1 MRRFLSMVILFVCF
15 SPCIGIA
22 EESIINVRQDRA
34 FIRSGPGSFYE
45 VLATVPKGA
54 TLNSLEAVGSWFK
67 VRFQD
72 KVGFM
77 SAKVTREAEPYKDV
91 FSQMAFRPAAL
102 RLSRHGMAAG
112 AKGFALRF
120 AKRIN
125 GNRKLI
131 DQIIAYRLDPAA
143 YTSFKKA
150 TYENQNLPKMRGQFP
165 IPKLEVRSEF
175 SVIEQGIG
183 LGIASKIG
191 TLNLYNNKTVT
202 EYINLVG
209 NLLVEATYGYDLP
222 FKFFVIDQPF
232 VNAYA
237 CPSGYI
243 FISRGMMNSIKN
255 EGELAAV
262 LGHEIAHVLCQHGM
276 QELEKRKPIILA
288 EDAFSRLDEELPQ
301 EKEDEFKQLESE
313 LDDFALTVYETIFS
327 GRLSQY
333 EREADHLGMIFA
345 ARCGYPP
352 GLMANLLER
361 MVRSGTSSTNE
372 HYTRNQIEAR
382 LAKIKNDLT
391 SGQWKGKF
399 NNFEKRWDTYMTAA
413 SQELRTSP

>member
-1 MRRFLSMVILFVCF
+1 MRPFLCIVILFVCF
-15 SPCIGIA
+15 SPCLSIA
-22 EESIINVRQDRA
+22 EESTVHVRQDRA
-34 FIRSGPGSFYE
+34 VIRNGPGSFYE

-54 TLNSLEAVGSWFK
+54 TLNSLETVGGWLK
-67 VRFQD
+67 VRFRN

-77 SAKVTREAEPYKDV
+77 SAKVTREVSPHKDV
-91 FSQMAFRPAAL
+91 FSQMAFHPAAL
-102 RLSRHGMAAG
+102 KLSRHGMAAG

-125 GNRKLI
+125 GNHNLI
-131 DQIIAYRLDPAA
+131 DQLSAYRLDPSA
-143 YTSFKKA
+143 YNSFKKA
-150 TYENQNLPKMRGQFP
+150 THENQNLKERRGQFP
-165 IPKLEVRSEF
+165 IPKFEVRSEF

-191 TLNLYNNKTVT
+191 TLNLYDNTTVT
-202 EYINLVG
+202 EYINFVG

-243 FISRGMMNSIKN
+243 FISRGMIKLIKN

-313 LDDFALTVYETIFS
+313 LDDFALAVYETIFS

-333 EREADHLGMIFA
+333 EREADHLGMVFA

-352 GLMANLLER
+352 GVMADLLER

-372 HYTRNQIEAR
+372 HYTRKQIEER
-382 LAKIKNDLT
+382 LAEIKNDLT
-391 SGQWKGKF
+391 SAQWKGEF
-399 NNFEKRWDTYMTAA
+399 NNFEKRWETYMTAD
-413 SQELRTSP
+413 SQ

>member
-1 MRRFLSMVILFVCF
+1 MVILFVCF

-22 EESIINVRQDRA
+22 EESIINVRRERA
-34 FIRSGPGSFYE
+34 VIRNGPGSFYE

-54 TLNSLEAVGSWFK
+54 SLNPLEAVGGWFK
-67 VRFQD
+67 VRFRD
-72 KVGFM
+72 KIGFV
-77 SAKVTREAEPYKDV
+77 SAKVTRKAAPHKDV
-91 FSQMAFRPAAL
+91 FSQMAFRPSGV

-131 DQIIAYRLDPAA
+131 DSLSAYRLDPEA
-143 YTSFKKA
+143 YNSFKTA
-150 TYENQNLPKMRGQFP
+150 TYENKNLQKIRGRFP
-165 IPKLEVRSEF
+165 LPKLEVRSEF

-191 TLNLYNNKTVT
+191 TLNLYDNQTVT

-237 CPSGYI
+237 CPSGYV
-243 FISRGMMNSIKN
+243 FISRGMLNLIKN

-276 QELEKRKPIILA
+276 QELGKRKPIIIA
-288 EDAFSRLDEELPQ
+288 EDAISRLDEELPQ
-301 EKEDEFKQLESE
+301 EKEDEFKELESE
-313 LDDFALTVYETIFS
+313 LDDFALAVYETIFS

-333 EREADHLGMIFA
+333 EREADHSGMIFA

-361 MVRSGTSSTNE
+361 MVRSGMSSTNE
-372 HYTRNQIEAR
+372 HYTRKQIEDR
-382 LAKIKNDLT
+382 LANIKNALN
-391 SGQWKGKF
+391 SGQWKGDF
-399 NNFEKRWDTYMTAA
+399 NNFEKRWKTYMTVTSQKLKA
-413 SQELRTSP
+413 SPKSEE